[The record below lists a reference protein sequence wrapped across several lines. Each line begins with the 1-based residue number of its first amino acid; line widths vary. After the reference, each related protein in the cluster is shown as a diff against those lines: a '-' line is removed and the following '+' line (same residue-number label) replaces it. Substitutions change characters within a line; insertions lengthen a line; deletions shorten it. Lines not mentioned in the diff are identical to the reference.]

1 MPKKMRRRISFVG
14 TSPDTRCKDFIE
26 SIHLRILGRRQKANK
41 TNPELQQSQVLAS
54 RFRQRCHKRRADK
67 FIVQHPKPKSRNP
80 ETRILSPGSIRT
92 SASLAEEQNA
102 HFQARTWFQRQVL
115 DIGLRYMTAK
125 MCHDELERI
134 TDAQQKIEVLE

>member
-1 MPKKMRRRISFVG
+1 MPKKMRHRISFVG

-26 SIHLRILGRRQKANK
+26 SIHLTLLKRGQKRNRA
-41 TNPELQQSQVLAS
+41 TPELQQSQVLAS
-54 RFRQRCHKRRADK
+54 RFRQRCHKRRANK
-67 FIVQHPKPKSRNP
+67 FIIQHPKPKSRNP

-102 HFQARTWFQRQVL
+102 HFQARTWFHREL
-115 DIGLRYMTAK
+115 LGLNLKVMTAK